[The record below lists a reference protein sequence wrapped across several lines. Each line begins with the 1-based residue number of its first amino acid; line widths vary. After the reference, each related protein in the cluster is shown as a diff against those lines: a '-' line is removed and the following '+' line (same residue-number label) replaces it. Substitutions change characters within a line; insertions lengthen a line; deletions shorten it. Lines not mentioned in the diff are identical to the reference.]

1 MTTAD
6 VEVRS
11 RGNSIDIVVT
21 GEIDLS
27 NSDTI
32 KNKIFSSIDNRLVE
46 VCLDFTELS
55 YIDSAGLRILFALAE
70 RLRLLQTTCTV
81 VAPLDSPIRRVLEM
95 SGVGAV
101 TELRP

>member
-11 RGNSIDIVVT
+11 QEDTVEILLT

-27 NSDTI
+27 NSDAV
-32 KNKIFSSIDNRLVE
+32 KEKIFGSIDNRLVA
-46 VCLDFTELS
+46 VTIDLGGLS

-70 RLRLLQTTCTV
+70 RLRLLQTACTV
-81 VAPLDSPIRRVLEM
+81 IAPVGTPTRRVLEM
-95 SGVGAV
+95 SGMTAV
-101 TELRP
+101 AQVKP

>member
-11 RGNSIDIVVT
+11 HGNTVEIVLT

-27 NSDTI
+27 NSDVV
-32 KNKIFSSIDNRLVE
+32 KEKVFASIDNHLLAVTID
-46 VCLDFTELS
+46 LAGLS

-81 VAPLDSPIRRVLEM
+81 IAPPGTPTRRVLEM
-95 SGVGAV
+95 SGMAAV
-101 TELRP
+101 AQVEP